1 MVGGSSLY
9 VTSLPGL
16 VAIGI
21 VVVEVLIYH
30 VTSSDH
36 TFKGLCDSKV
46 SYGSVETVAEI
57 FYLTLQDN
65 GIKGSGD
72 FTEENPSLYIPI
84 LPKLVA
90 INVVLIDT

>member
-21 VVVEVLIYH
+21 VVVKVLIHH
-30 VTSSDH
+30 VTPSDH

-46 SYGSVETVAEI
+46 SYGCVETVAEI

-65 GIKGSGD
+65 GIKD
-72 FTEENPSLYIPI
+72 
-84 LPKLVA
+84 LVTLRKRTPHC
-90 INVVLIDT
+90 ISQSCQN

>member
-16 VAIGI
+16 VAIVI
-21 VVVEVLIYH
+21 VVVEILIYH
-30 VTSSDH
+30 LTSSDH
-36 TFKGLCDSKV
+36 MFKGLCDSKV

-84 LPKLVA
+84 LPKLIA
-90 INVVLIDT
+90 INIVLIDT

>member
-1 MVGGSSLY
+1 MY

-46 SYGSVETVAEI
+46 SYGSVETEAEF
-57 FYLTLQDN
+57 FYLTL
-65 GIKGSGD
+65 
-72 FTEENPSLYIPI
+72 
-84 LPKLVA
+84 
-90 INVVLIDT
+90 

>member
-1 MVGGSSLY
+1 MY

-21 VVVEVLIYH
+21 AVVEILIYY
-30 VTSSDH
+30 VISSDH
-36 TFKGLCDSKV
+36 TFKGLCDLKV
-46 SYGSVETVAEI
+46 SYGSVKTVAEI

-72 FTEENPSLYIPI
+72 FTEEKPSLYIPI
-84 LPKLVA
+84 LLKRIA
-90 INVVLIDT
+90 INIVLIDT